1 MSRNAYVPSKAFRA
15 FNGIAGATSNE
26 FPNMTPTIKPVDQ
39 IRLGSKEGNGP
50 QHRPIY
56 GGYANA
62 RGLISLFADG
72 RAYRVN
78 LKARVVQERPLL
90 NLGAQRRYDAA
101 QPGEAFEYCGV
112 NFRRLTHAEIVEIC
126 TSGSFRV
133 GFRSV

>member
-1 MSRNAYVPSKAFRA
+1 MIS
-15 FNGIAGATSNE
+15 TLE
-26 FPNMTPTIKPVDQ
+26 PVDQ
-39 IRLGSKEGNGP
+39 ILLGSKEGNAG
-50 QHRPIY
+50 QHRAIY

-72 RAYRVN
+72 RAYRIN
-78 LKARVVQERPLL
+78 FKARVVQERPLL
-90 NLGAQRRYDAA
+90 NPGAQKRYDAA

-133 GFRSV
+133 GFKSV

>member
-1 MSRNAYVPSKAFRA
+1 M
-15 FNGIAGATSNE
+15 IA
-26 FPNMTPTIKPVDQ
+26 TINPVDE
-39 IRLGSKEGNGP
+39 ILLGSKEGDGA
-50 QHRPIY
+50 QHHPIY

-72 RAYRVN
+72 RAYRIN

-90 NLGAQRRYDAA
+90 NIGAQRRYDAA
-101 QPGEAFEYCGV
+101 QPGEAFEFCGA
-112 NFRRLTHAEIVEIC
+112 NFRRLTHAEIIEIC